1 MKDSLNITSLH
12 DYLMSLFHLLLDY
25 SPKLLAALFLFFIGG
40 YAIRFINNLARK
52 ILIKRE
58 VEPTLV
64 EFLCNVSFWGL
75 RIVLI
80 IAVISKL
87 GIESSSFVA
96 ILGAAG
102 LAVGLSLQGSLSN
115 FAGGILIILFKPFK
129 LGDTILAQGVEGTVI
144 DIQIFVTQLQTDNNQ
159 IIFIPNGSLS
169 NNTIVNFSR
178 KNTRRTDLLM
188 TLSYD
193 TAIPQ
198 AKALILDVVNQN
210 QAVLQNPK
218 PVIVVKE
225 LTETGIKIA
234 IRAWVKTSDYSSTTD
249 QILEACLLTFA
260 ENNIRTQPYTLTENK
275 TISS

>member
-1 MKDSLNITSLH
+1 MKDTLNITSLH
-12 DYLMSLFHLLLDY
+12 DYLLSIINLLLDY
-25 SPKLLAALFLFFIGG
+25 SPKLLAALLLFFIGG

-64 EFLCNVSFWGL
+64 EFLCNVLFWGL

-87 GIESSSFVA
+87 GIESTSFVA

-129 LGDTILAQGVEGTVI
+129 LGDTILAQNVEGTVI

-159 IIFIPNGSLS
+159 VIFIPNGTLS
-169 NNTIVNFSR
+169 NNTIINFSR
-178 KNTRRTDLLM
+178 KSTRRTDIQMVLPYN
-188 TLSYD
+188 TS
-193 TAIPQ
+193 IPQ
-198 AKALILDVVNQN
+198 ARELIL
-210 QAVLQNPK
+210 AVLAKNTSVLQQPS
-218 PVIVVKE
+218 PTISVKE

-234 IRAWVKTSDYSSTTD
+234 IRAWVKTPNYATTVAE
-249 QILEACLLTFA
+249 ILEECLLTFEQNA
-260 ENNIRTQPYTLTENK
+260 LHIQPFSLTENK
-275 TISS
+275 

>member
-1 MKDSLNITSLH
+1 MKDTLNITSLH
-12 DYLMSLFHLLLDY
+12 DYLLSIINLLLDY
-25 SPKLLAALFLFFIGG
+25 SPKLLAALLLFFIGG

-64 EFLCNVSFWGL
+64 EFLCNVLFWGL

-87 GIESSSFVA
+87 GIESTSFVA

-129 LGDTILAQGVEGTVI
+129 LGDTIFAQNVEGTVI

-159 IIFIPNGSLS
+159 VIFIPNGTLS
-169 NNTIVNFSR
+169 NNTIINFSR
-178 KNTRRTDLLM
+178 KSTRRTDIPMVLPYN
-188 TLSYD
+188 TS
-193 TAIPQ
+193 IPQ
-198 AKALILDVVNQN
+198 ARELILGILAKNTL
-210 QAVLQNPK
+210 VLQQPI
-218 PVIVVKE
+218 PVIIVKE
-225 LTETGIKIA
+225 FTETGIKIA
-234 IRAWVKTSDYSSTTD
+234 IRAWVKTPNYTTAVAE
-249 QILEACLLTFA
+249 ILEECLLTFEQNA
-260 ENNIRTQPYTLTENK
+260 LHIQPYSLTENK
-275 TISS
+275 

>member
-1 MKDSLNITSLH
+1 MKDTLNITSLH
-12 DYLMSLFHLLLDY
+12 DYLLSIFNLLLDY

-64 EFLCNVSFWGL
+64 EFLCNVLFWGL

-87 GIESSSFVA
+87 GIESTSFVA

-129 LGDTILAQGVEGTVI
+129 LGDTIFAQNVEGTVI

-159 IIFIPNGSLS
+159 VIFIPNGTLS
-169 NNTIVNFSR
+169 NNTIINFSR
-178 KNTRRTDLLM
+178 KSTRRTDIQMVLPYN
-188 TLSYD
+188 TS
-193 TAIPQ
+193 IPQ
-198 AKALILDVVNQN
+198 ARELIL
-210 QAVLQNPK
+210 AVLAKNRSVLQQPS
-218 PVIVVKE
+218 PAIIIKE

-234 IRAWVKTSDYSSTTD
+234 IRAWVKTPNYASTVAE
-249 QILEACLLTFA
+249 ILEECLLQF
-260 ENNIRTQPYTLTENK
+260 EQNELRIQPYSLTENK
-275 TISS
+275 

>member
-1 MKDSLNITSLH
+1 MKDTLNITSLH
-12 DYLMSLFHLLLDY
+12 DYLLSIINLLLDY
-25 SPKLLAALFLFFIGG
+25 SPKLLAALLLFFIGG

-64 EFLCNVSFWGL
+64 EFLCNVLFWGL

-87 GIESSSFVA
+87 GIESTSFVA

-129 LGDTILAQGVEGTVI
+129 LGDTIFAQNVEGTVI

-159 IIFIPNGSLS
+159 VIFIPNGTLS
-169 NNTIVNFSR
+169 NNTIINFSR
-178 KNTRRTDLLM
+178 KSTRRTDIPMVLPYN
-188 TLSYD
+188 TS
-193 TAIPQ
+193 IPQ
-198 AKALILDVVNQN
+198 ARELILGILAKNTL
-210 QAVLQNPK
+210 VLQQPI
-218 PVIVVKE
+218 PAIIVKE
-225 LTETGIKIA
+225 FTETGIKIA
-234 IRAWVKTSDYSSTTD
+234 IRAWVKTPNYTTAVAE
-249 QILEACLLTFA
+249 ILEECLLTFEQNA
-260 ENNIRTQPYTLTENK
+260 LHIQPYSLTENK
-275 TISS
+275 